1 MNLTFTRLEISSPQ
15 MIIRRPTKY
24 PKRSPRVSKETGE
37 GPHTPCGCLCRVREG
52 AFAGQLPAHAE
63 SGTCRAGTSQPG
75 SHARTRSQPRTQA
88 GTARHTAH
96 GCPRPARGTGRI
108 RGLRCDSP
116 VREPSALSRTTAPDA
131 PAAVRGCEHAR
142 VCTHEAEGSVRV
154 VFLGRGSSDGCGSR
168 AASIGGRASAGVRVH
183 VHVLA

>member
-1 MNLTFTRLEISSPQ
+1 MNLTFTRLEISSPR

-37 GPHTPCGCLCRVREG
+37 GPRSLRPFASGLRGRVCRAAARARGERD
-52 AFAGQLPAHAE
+52 LPRRRLAPRLPRAHAL
-63 SGTCRAGTSQPG
+63 
-75 SHARTRSQPRTQA
+75 
-88 GTARHTAH
+88 TASDTGGHHPTRHTAR
-96 GCPRPARGTGRI
+96 GCPRPAHGTGRA

-116 VREPSALSRTTAPDA
+116 VREPSALSRMTAPDA
-131 PAAVRGCEHAR
+131 PAAVRGREHAR

-168 AASIGGRASAGVRVH
+168 AASIGGGASAGVRVR
-183 VHVLA
+183 VLA

>member
-1 MNLTFTRLEISSPQ
+1 MNLTFTRLEISSPR

-24 PKRSPRVSKETGE
+24 PKRTPRVSKETGE
-37 GPHTPCGCLCRVREG
+37 GPRSLRVCEG

-63 SGTCRAGTSQPG
+63 SGTCCASASHPG
-75 SHARTRSQPRTQA
+75 SHARTRSQPRRQA
-88 GTARHTAH
+88 GTARHTAR
-96 GCPRPARGTGRI
+96 GCPRPACGTGRA

-116 VREPSALSRTTAPDA
+116 VREPSALSRMTAPDA